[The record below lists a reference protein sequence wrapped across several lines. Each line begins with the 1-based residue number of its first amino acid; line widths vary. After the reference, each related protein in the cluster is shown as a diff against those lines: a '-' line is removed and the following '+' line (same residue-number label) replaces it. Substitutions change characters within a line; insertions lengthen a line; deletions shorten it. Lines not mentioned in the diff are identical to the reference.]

1 MIKLSTRRINPDAS
15 ISQGNSKKFR
25 DVGNFVNLST
35 DFTDFR
41 DAVLF
46 DLTPASLETQSAQSV
61 TRYTGH
67 ETGIYPQITRITQI
81 STAQPLTRRGNMSAE
96 DTGFQLGGWNDD

>member
-1 MIKLSTRRINPDAS
+1 VDLRIDEDPMAVFFTGIHS
-15 ISQGNSKKFR
+15 ETSEKTTKESG

-35 DFTDFR
+35 DYTDFR

-46 DLTPASLETQSAQSV
+46 DLTPASLEPQSAQSG

-67 ETGIYPQITRITQI
+67 ETEIYPQITQITQI
-81 STAQPLTRRGNMSAE
+81 STAQPLTRRGNM
-96 DTGFQLGGWNDD
+96 